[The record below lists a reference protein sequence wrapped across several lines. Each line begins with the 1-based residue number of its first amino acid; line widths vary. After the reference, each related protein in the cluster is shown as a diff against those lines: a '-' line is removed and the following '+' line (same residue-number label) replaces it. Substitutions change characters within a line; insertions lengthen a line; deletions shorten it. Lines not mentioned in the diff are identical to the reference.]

1 MTGQIVQVNTTQCW
15 RSQPQPSTRL
25 ELPLQPNRKA
35 WLQLI
40 DGAITLDEQPL
51 QRGDGLGFESA
62 PGQTIVSSSTSADL
76 LLFELQ

>member
-1 MTGQIVQVNTTQCW
+1 MRLW
-15 RSQPQPSTRL
+15 RSQPQPGTPL
-25 ELPLQPNRKA
+25 ELPLQPNRQG

-40 DGAITLDEQPL
+40 DGAITLDGQLL

-62 PGQTIVSSSTSADL
+62 PGQTIVSSSTGADL